1 MPPSTHFRPCPASA
15 EQNKT
20 NLNRALEDIDMKT
33 KSKKTSFLTAV
44 ALGVA
49 VLAGS
54 ALPSQAQTTTP
65 QPQATIQIA
74 QTSGVTPGGWYW
86 PMMWW
91 PVTSTSSTPTTTAQG
106 TVSQP
111 TASFWGGG
119 WGGWWW

>member
-1 MPPSTHFRPCPASA
+1 
-15 EQNKT
+15 
-20 NLNRALEDIDMKT
+20 MKT